1 MARFLFSG
9 LLQRRHDV
17 AQFDSD
23 PQAADECSKYEA
35 MLRRGELCTF
45 QAPPGQAFGRA
56 GRRATLE
63 DGERALEWCIEARPE
78 DLQARVLQLRNL
90 MTQGM
95 GREREVPHRAITAL
109 QEAGVSGCDVS
120 SSCYIK
126 VLQIALLGFK
136 ALQKQKLEG
145 ASIPQDPAYPAYTTP
160 TFLAAAAAAVPGMA
174 GDLLRLAERMQRHLC
189 SSGPE
194 GRRRLLA
201 DRSYMSCIDL
211 QFVSGEHHAGGGE
224 AAGMMVVSPRELEQ
238 ARIW

>member
-1 MARFLFSG
+1 MTLSG
-9 LLQRRHDV
+9 LQ
-17 AQFDSD
+17 
-23 PQAADECSKYEA
+23 
-35 MLRRGELCTF
+35 
-45 QAPPGQAFGRA
+45 
-56 GRRATLE
+56 
-63 DGERALEWCIEARPE
+63 
-78 DLQARVLQLRNL
+78 
-90 MTQGM
+90 
-95 GREREVPHRAITAL
+95 
-109 QEAGVSGCDVS
+109 
-120 SSCYIK
+120 
-126 VLQIALLGFK
+126 LGFK

-174 GDLLRLAERMQRHLC
+174 GDLLCLAERMQRHLC